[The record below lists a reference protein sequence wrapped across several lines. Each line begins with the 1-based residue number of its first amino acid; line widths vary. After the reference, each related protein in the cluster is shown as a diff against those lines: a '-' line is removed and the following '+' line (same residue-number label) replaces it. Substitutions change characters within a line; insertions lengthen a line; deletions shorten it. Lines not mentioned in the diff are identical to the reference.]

1 MIVQLSRVMILNKCV
16 YHEHLILP
24 KGKLFMG
31 TTLNE
36 KNNSSAV
43 LSRLSLGHCFGV
55 SETAKYR
62 MGGGG

>member
-1 MIVQLSRVMILNKCV
+1 MIVQLSGMMILNKFV
-16 YHEHLILP
+16 YHETLILP

-43 LSRLSLGHCFGV
+43 LSRLSLCHCFDV
-55 SETAKYR
+55 SETTKYR
-62 MGGGG
+62 SGG